1 MRACRDLI
9 AMVKEYKHF
18 QDGSIWDQVVKAAEK
33 EIGEAGVSSE
43 CNTGLC
49 ESASSQYTVQ
59 GCGICG
65 GKLTA
70 IRGRYPKAESRYVCP
85 TCLQER
91 IDQINEISSSG
102 YGVACKAEQP

>member
-49 ESASSQYTVQ
+49 ESASSKQTVQ
-59 GCGICG
+59 NAGVIDISYKNDRNDPFMRGDKDWKCSRCNYDKVKYSNHYCASCGS
-65 GKLTA
+65 
-70 IRGRYPKAESRYVCP
+70 P
-85 TCLQER
+85 
-91 IDQINEISSSG
+91 INWVE
-102 YGVACKAEQP
+102 